1 MDIIMPQ
8 LGETVAE
15 GTLTVWHKSE
25 GDDVVTNELLFEIG
39 TDKVEM
45 EVPAPVSGK
54 LEKIFVKAGETVE
67 VGAVL
72 GRINS
77 GDASNDDQS
86 SEESEKSPASSP
98 NNLAEKQYKS
108 NLSLSDHLSPAVRRL
123 IAEHKLDSSKINGT
137 GRDGRIKKSDVLE
150 YMNANKNSLH
160 ELSPGSQNADEPKFI
175 DGKSIIPFSR
185 IRQVTA
191 EHMVRSK
198 TISPHVNQGIEV
210 DFSKVDS
217 ARKSTSSDWKEREGF
232 SLTYLPFIIKALCGA
247 LADFPNLN
255 SHIEE
260 NNLIVFKDV
269 QLAVAVDLGLEGLV
283 TPVIR
288 DISSLSV
295 TEIARSVSS
304 IASLARK
311 GSLKPED
318 FKGGTYTVT
327 NNGALGTLYTTPII
341 NQPQVGVLSVDGV
354 AKRPIVVDRDGEDNI
369 VVRPIGV
376 ITQAFDHRAIDG
388 AYSAAFLKRLK
399 DIIENHDWT
408 SLLS

>member
-1 MDIIMPQ
+1 MPQ

-67 VGAVL
+67 VGTVL

-77 GDASNDDQS
+77 GDASNDGQS
-86 SEESEKSPASSP
+86 SEELEKGPSSSP
-98 NNLAEKQYKS
+98 NNLEEKQHKS
-108 NLSLSDHLSPAVRRL
+108 NLILSDHLSPAVRRL
-123 IAEHKLDSSKINGT
+123 IAEHKLDRSEIKGT

-160 ELSPGSQNADEPKFI
+160 ELSPRSQNADEPKFI
-175 DGKSIIPFSR
+175 DGKSIIPFSI

-217 ARKSTSSDWKEREGF
+217 ARKSASSDWKEREGF

>member
-1 MDIIMPQ
+1 
-8 LGETVAE
+8 
-15 GTLTVWHKSE
+15 
-25 GDDVVTNELLFEIG
+25 
-39 TDKVEM
+39 M
-45 EVPAPVSGK
+45 EY
-54 LEKIFVKAGETVE
+54 I
-67 VGAVL
+67 
-72 GRINS
+72 
-77 GDASNDDQS
+77 
-86 SEESEKSPASSP
+86 
-98 NNLAEKQYKS
+98 
-108 NLSLSDHLSPAVRRL
+108 
-123 IAEHKLDSSKINGT
+123 
-137 GRDGRIKKSDVLE
+137 
-150 YMNANKNSLH
+150 NANKNKLN
-160 ELSPGSQNADEPKFI
+160 EMSPGSQNADEPKFI
-175 DGKSIIPFSR
+175 DGKSVIPFSR